1 MASTAQNHQTPCT
14 GLHAH
19 NTPQPPIGIQGVHGV
34 QGVQGL
40 RGSGMQGS
48 PDPPPQRSK
57 HSARPPNQHPPAPT
71 RSLASPLPPSN
82 PSGGWSGQ
90 GDQEGWG
97 LSRSASPALQGQL
110 HDRLSLS
117 ERQPLMHPHHRRS
130 KRLSAKQAGCLAPSH
145 CTVSTQLQ
153 PPRSTGPTGSLSQ
166 GITGSPESTALWSE
180 HPVRLPKL
188 PIQPCKGFRH

>member
-1 MASTAQNHQTPCT
+1 MTQPAQFPMYLPLTSRVLDLRTSLNLGLLHAWHAPNRELPPHTHTQPEALKSSITHPPMASTAQNHQTPCT

-71 RSLASPLPPSN
+71 RSPASPLPPSN

-117 ERQPLMHPHHRRS
+117 ERQPLMHPHH
-130 KRLSAKQAGCLAPSH
+130 
-145 CTVSTQLQ
+145 
-153 PPRSTGPTGSLSQ
+153 
-166 GITGSPESTALWSE
+166 
-180 HPVRLPKL
+180 
-188 PIQPCKGFRH
+188 